1 MGDRAVCMRAVFED
15 INPWKAQ
22 AHVISPFQLWRAPL
36 WDFIYWTLTRFL
48 NPSLH
53 PQGFLSIRCTHTWAV
68 SVVRVKSQM
77 VFWFRGR
84 EGGRGRKRG

>member
-84 EGGRGRKRG
+84 E